1 MDINIKNTPEPES
14 DNLPGS
20 VFYKEDMKKIFE
32 ILEEKEG
39 AVVKAD
45 AGAPGKTVEILK
57 PSGFDSPQVEGLKF
71 DHVNYKA
78 LYGDSYIAV
87 ELQSKSGKITKAIA
101 ENDTSLEVLY
111 DMVFSVAKKRENHL
125 RDFVMFVFL
134 VTVWVPIF
142 WISSRIVNASW
153 LDGASL
159 AGANVQSESTVQLVT
174 LAIYI
179 PTAIYGAKK
188 LMNRGNI
195 LVNSPRGKSQIF
207 RDRMSE
213 NWQVSAVWA
222 VVSAFLGFLLGLIF

>member
-1 MDINIKNTPEPES
+1 
-14 DNLPGS
+14 
-20 VFYKEDMKKIFE
+20 
-32 ILEEKEG
+32 
-39 AVVKAD
+39 
-45 AGAPGKTVEILK
+45 
-57 PSGFDSPQVEGLKF
+57 
-71 DHVNYKA
+71 
-78 LYGDSYIAV
+78 

-159 AGANVQSESTVQLVT
+159 AGA
-174 LAIYI
+174 
-179 PTAIYGAKK
+179 KK